1 MGTRTHTT
9 SPTPQVIVEAVYGDL
24 QIKGWDRSE
33 VQVQSS
39 EDESVGLVEQGDAL
53 RVRSRGDCLLYLP
66 MGAGVTITSV
76 YGGAGIQGVEGA
88 LNIGRVLGSLQLLD
102 VGETR
107 IDSVYGELR
116 LEHVAGG
123 IAVSQV
129 LGNTIVRDVR
139 GNCSIERIAGNL
151 DLRDIQGELR
161 ASVGGN
167 ARLYPG
173 SLSGELYQ
181 VNSGGELLFRAPA
194 DADAQVSL
202 SCEAGRMRVELPT
215 GTNIYHER
223 VHQLTLGS
231 GEVKIELSAG
241 GAIIFEAKKAEMPS
255 EDATGVS
262 ESFTPLMEDFGQ
274 QVTAQIQDQMKILDA
289 RISHLSATIAGAGLP
304 PAESERILRQTQMA
318 NARAQE
324 KMRRA
329 RERLDRKLAAAQRKV
344 EQKERAARRKQES
357 QARASYSYE
366 RPAPSTPPAPP
377 APPGYSPVTDEERL
391 IVLRMLQEKKITL
404 AEAEQLLA
412 ALEEKGA

>member
-1 MGTRTHTT
+1 MGTRTLAT
-9 SPTPQVIVEAVYGDL
+9 SPTPLVIVEAVYGDL

-39 EDESVGLVEQGDAL
+39 EAEGAGLVEQGDAL
-53 RVRSRGDCLLYLP
+53 LVRSRGDCLLYLP
-66 MGAGVTITSV
+66 VGAGVTITSV
-76 YGGAGIQGVEGA
+76 YGGAGIQGIEGA
-88 LNIGRVLGSLQLLD
+88 LNIARILGSLQLLD

-116 LEHVAGG
+116 LEQVAGG

-129 LGNTIVRDVR
+129 LGNVIVRDVR
-139 GNCSIERIAGNL
+139 GSSTIERIAGNL
-151 DLRDIQGELR
+151 DLRDTQGDIR
-161 ASVGGN
+161 TSVGGN

-194 DADAQVSL
+194 EADAQVSL
-202 SCEAGRMRVELPT
+202 SCGAGRMRVELPT

-223 VHQLTLGS
+223 VHQLTLGNGS
-231 GEVKIELSAG
+231 VKIELSAG
-241 GAIIFEAKKAEMPS
+241 GAIIFEAKEAEMPIDGTS
-255 EDATGVS
+255 GAS
-262 ESFTPLMEDFGQ
+262 ESFTPLIEDIGQ

-289 RISHLSATIAGAGLP
+289 RMAHLSAVIAGAGLP
-304 PAESERILRQTQMA
+304 AAESERIMRQTQMA
-318 NARAQE
+318 NERAQE

-329 RERLDRKLAAAQRKV
+329 RARLDRKLAAAQRKV

-357 QARASYSYE
+357 QARTSYSYE
-366 RPAPSTPPAPP
+366 RPTPPIPPAP
-377 APPGYSPVTDEERL
+377 AGYSPITDEERL